1 MRSRIGILG
10 WGSISPLGSQPE
22 DIWQE
27 YRNDKKTNLSK
38 DVTLDSWIGSLSVKA
53 VAEIDALKAI
63 GKPYT
68 KLDRSVLLALIAAE
82 KAMKSVAMKPSGQ
95 WGINMGSSRGAT
107 KKFEQYHGDF
117 LAGER
122 LSPNAS
128 PLTTLGNVATWVGQ
142 HLGIEAMALSHSVT
156 CSTALQS
163 ILNAVAWLESERCDY
178 FLAGGT
184 EAPLTPFTL
193 AQMQALRIYSQA
205 DTNAFP
211 CRSLDLKKESNTMVL
226 GEGAACFVLAKE
238 GQAQPLAW
246 IVGMGYAIEQISSPV
261 SISRDGQSLQKSMQ
275 MALVES
281 GLPTVDVVI
290 CHSPGTIQ
298 GDLAEWQA
306 IQNTFKDR
314 LPYITC
320 NKWKIGHTLGA
331 SGGLSLEMALLM
343 LQNQTCIGIPFGH
356 LQKQAKPAEIK
367 TIMVNAAG
375 FGGNAVSIILSK
387 V

>member
-27 YRNDKKTNLSK
+27 YKHNETNLSK
-38 DVTLDSWIGSLSVKA
+38 REESDAWIGGLSAKGL
-53 VAEIDALKAI
+53 AEINVIKAI
-63 GKPYT
+63 GKPYS
-68 KLDRSVLLALIAAE
+68 KLDRTVLLALVAAE
-82 KAMKSVAMKPSGQ
+82 KAMKSVAQGARGR

-107 KKFEQYHGDF
+107 EKFELYHGNF
-117 LAGER
+117 LADER

-163 ILNAVAWLESERCDY
+163 ILNAVVWLESGRCDY

-184 EAPLTPFTL
+184 EAPLTKFTL
-193 AQMQALRIYSQA
+193 AQMKALRIYSQA
-205 DTNAFP
+205 DTEAFP
-211 CRSLDLKKESNTMVL
+211 CRSLDLKKEHNTMVL
-226 GEGAACFVLAKE
+226 GEGAACFVLGKE
-238 GQAQPLAW
+238 TQAQPLAW

-275 MALVES
+275 MALAES
-281 GLPTVDVVI
+281 GLSTVDAVI

-314 LPYITC
+314 MPYLTT
-320 NKWKIGHTLGA
+320 NKWKMGHTLGA

-343 LQNQTCIGIPFGH
+343 LQHQTCIGIPFGE

>member
-10 WGSISPLGSQPE
+10 WGSISPLGSQPM

-27 YRNDKKTNLSK
+27 YEHNKTNLSK
-38 DVTLDSWIGSLSVKA
+38 REELDAWIGTLSAKA
-53 VAEIDALKAI
+53 LVEINVLKAI

-68 KLDRSVLLALIAAE
+68 KLDRTVLLAIIAAE
-82 KAMKSVAMKPSGQ
+82 KAMESVAQGAPGR

-107 KKFEQYHGDF
+107 EKFERYHDNF
-117 LAGER
+117 LVGER

-163 ILNAVAWLESERCDY
+163 ILNAVVWLESERCDY

-184 EAPLTPFTL
+184 EAPLTKFTL
-193 AQMQALRIYSQA
+193 AQMKALRIYSQA
-205 DTNAFP
+205 DNEAFP

-226 GEGAACFVLAKE
+226 GEGAACFVLGKE
-238 GQAQPLAW
+238 TQAQPLAW

-275 MALVES
+275 MALAES
-281 GLPTVDVVI
+281 GRSTVDVVI

-306 IQNTFKDR
+306 LQNTFKDR
-314 LPYITC
+314 LPYITS
-320 NKWKIGHTLGA
+320 NKWKMGHTLGA

-343 LQNQTCIGIPFGH
+343 LQHQTCIGIPFGE
-356 LQKQAKPAEIK
+356 LQKQPKPAEIK